1 MRIGPSN
8 ILFLIPALIIGP
20 VLLAVLII
28 HGIILD
34 RVHVM
39 RRWYK
44 QRTARC
50 SSRIGGLSRVGRLR

>member
-8 ILFLIPALIIGP
+8 ILFLIPALVIGP

-34 RVHVM
+34 RIHVV
-39 RRWYK
+39 RRWYR
-44 QRTARC
+44 QRASRRNA
-50 SSRIGGLSRVGRLR
+50 RIGGLSRIARLR